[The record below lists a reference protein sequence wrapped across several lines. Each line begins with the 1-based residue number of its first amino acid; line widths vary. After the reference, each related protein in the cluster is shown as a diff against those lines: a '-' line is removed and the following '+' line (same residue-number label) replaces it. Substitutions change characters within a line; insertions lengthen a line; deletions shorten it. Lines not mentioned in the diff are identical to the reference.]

1 MTGTTT
7 RRLLDHRGVADR
19 SGPADHDL
27 DRGLDCV
34 SDCAVAHVQ
43 RKDYDRA
50 VSFAR
55 VVMVQ
60 VLKDGARRVG
70 DENNNNN
77 YNYNYNNNNNN
88 SALTKRSGCN
98 YSFYSGKSTVR
109 LWHVKF

>member
-60 VLKDGARRVG
+60 VLKDGARRVRN
-70 DENNNNN
+70 ENNNNN
-77 YNYNYNNNNNN
+77 NNTNTNTNTNNNTNQG
-88 SALTKRSGCN
+88 R
-98 YSFYSGKSTVR
+98 
-109 LWHVKF
+109 